1 MDEPM
6 KYEMM
11 IPRGVSGQILA
22 RLLEDYP
29 EITIKQSED
38 GPYLLGE
45 KEKLEEAQDF
55 IVKELNERIKE
66 LSDPSRKPYHHPK
79 K

>member
-1 MDEPM
+1 MEEEPT

-11 IPRGVSGQILA
+11 IPRGVHGQILA
-22 RLLEDYP
+22 KLLEEYP

-45 KEKLEEAQDF
+45 KEKLEDARDY
-55 IVKELNERIKE
+55 IVKALNERIQQ
-66 LSDPSRKPYHHPK
+66 LSGP
-79 K
+79 

>member
-1 MDEPM
+1 MTKVEDET

-22 RLLEDYP
+22 KLLEEYP

-38 GPYLLGE
+38 GPLLLGE
-45 KEKLEEAQDF
+45 KEKLEEAQDY
-55 IVKELNERIKE
+55 IVKALNERIQQLEK
-66 LSDPSRKPYHHPK
+66 H
-79 K
+79 

>member
-6 KYEMM
+6 KYEMR

-22 RLLEDYP
+22 TLLEKYP

-45 KEKLEEAQDF
+45 KEKLEEAKDY
-55 IVKELNERIKE
+55 IVKALNERLNE
-66 LSDPSRKPYHHPK
+66 LNSSKPRS
-79 K
+79 

>member
-1 MDEPM
+1 MEDET

-22 RLLEDYP
+22 KLLEEYP

-38 GPYLLGE
+38 GPLLLGE
-45 KEKLEEAQDF
+45 KEKLEEAQDY
-55 IVKELNERIKE
+55 IVKALNERIQQLEK
-66 LSDPSRKPYHHPK
+66 H
-79 K
+79 

>member
-1 MDEPM
+1 MEENT

-22 RLLEDYP
+22 RLLEEYP

-38 GPYLLGE
+38 GPLLLGE
-45 KEKLEEAQDF
+45 KEKLEEARDY
-55 IVKELNERIKE
+55 IVKALNERIQE
-66 LSDPSRKPYHHPK
+66 LSNP
-79 K
+79 